1 MITAVIY
8 NMSILDIA
16 VLAPMINLIFCDFQK
31 FHVSEGRCHALRFSL
46 HETQGLDCI
55 FTPDLLD
62 HLTPVSARPNLI
74 RKI

>member
-8 NMSILDIA
+8 NMRIFDTA

-31 FHVSEGRCHALRFSL
+31 FHVSEGRCHASSFSL
-46 HETQGLDCI
+46 RETQGLDCI
-55 FTPDLLD
+55 FTPDFLG
-62 HLTPVSARPNLI
+62 HLTPVSAELNLI